1 MVNLMNKFILSIFI
15 GGSLFA
21 SNSILLPISFQSY
34 FKQIITN
41 EKKKKI
47 IYNGNMLYSKGN
59 IVKWNYNKPTKKEV
73 CTNNKNLIVIDHDLE
88 QITRYRLSKAI
99 NLPKIIK
106 NAKFRRKQV
115 YIAKYEDK
123 SYTIQVDKDGKLM
136 RIAYYDDL
144 DNTVLIIFD
153 KIRYSNKT
161 INIKKLECK
170 IPKEYDII
178 DG

>member
-1 MVNLMNKFILSIFI
+1 MNKFVLSILISSFA
-15 GGSLFA
+15 LA
-21 SNSILLPISFQSY
+21 SNSILLPTSFQSN
-34 FKQIITN
+34 FKQTITN
-41 EKKKKI
+41 DKKKKI
-47 IYNGNMLYSKGN
+47 IYNGRMLYSQGN
-59 IVKWNYNKPTKKEV
+59 IVKWNYKKPTKKEV
-73 CTNNKNLIVIDHDLE
+73 CSNNKRLTVIDHDLE

-99 NLPKIIK
+99 NLTQIIK

-123 SYTIQVDKDGKLM
+123 SYTIQVDKSGKLA

-144 DNTVLIIFD
+144 DNTVLIIFNNI
-153 KIRYSNKT
+153 KYSNKR
-161 INIKKLECK
+161 INNKKLECK